1 MAVLRSKEIRQ
12 LSEKERSEKF
22 EELEKELMKLKSQSA
37 TGTAPANPGK
47 IKAIKRTIARM
58 LTLQRV
64 EELGKKQ

>member
-1 MAVLRSKEIRQ
+1 MAILRSREIRH
-12 LSEKERSEKF
+12 LTEKEKSEKF
-22 EELEKELMKLKSQSA
+22 EELEKELMKLKSQAA